1 VPSAIPHHNGT
12 VDIKFG
18 GRAVAG
24 GAAPVWNA
32 STLTCASTYCH
43 GNFSSGNHTTMTWNK
58 PGVTCTTCHG
68 APPSTGQH
76 QRHVV
81 EKGIACSNCH
91 GAGYS
96 ATTVNAATHIDGQ
109 ATLTNRV
116 TSWNATTGDCV
127 GCHGAANWYTGA
139 H

>member
-1 VPSAIPHHNGT
+1 
-12 VDIKFG
+12 
-18 GRAVAG
+18 
-24 GAAPVWNA
+24 
-32 STLTCASTYCH
+32 
-43 GNFSSGNHTTMTWNK
+43 MTWNK